1 MANFFINWESGARG
15 LCPGSE
21 DQVKDRCVF
30 CKNKSCK
37 NRRAKVKVSAEAG
50 LSYVVGLSTL
60 NRPVLRRV
68 LQCNDR
74 R

>member
-1 MANFFINWESGARG
+1 M
-15 LCPGSE
+15 
-21 DQVKDRCVF
+21 F

-37 NRRAKVKVSAEAG
+37 NRRAKVKVKVSAEAG
-50 LSYVVGLSTL
+50 LSYVVGLSNL